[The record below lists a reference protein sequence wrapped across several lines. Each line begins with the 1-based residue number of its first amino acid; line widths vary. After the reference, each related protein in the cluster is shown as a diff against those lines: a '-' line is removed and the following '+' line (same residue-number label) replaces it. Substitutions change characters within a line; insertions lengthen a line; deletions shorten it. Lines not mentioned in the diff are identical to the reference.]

1 MHTSPVPYYV
11 TTDFLLPS
19 GEADLIEDLE
29 LEIRVLDFEPGSP
42 ASWDDPGEGPW
53 AEVEIALDGRV
64 LTDGEA
70 VRLGADWREAQR
82 KAARACARQ
91 AEEYGS

>member
-1 MHTSPVPYYV
+1 MYCDPIPYYV
-11 TTDFLLPS
+11 TPEFLLPD
-19 GEADLIEDLE
+19 GEQDFIEDVE

-53 AEVEIALDGRV
+53 AEVEIMLNGRV
-64 LTDGEA
+64 LTDAEA

-82 KAARACARQ
+82 KAVRACARQ
-91 AEEYGS
+91 AEEY